1 MNCTLLFIVHFIEY
15 LVQMSDLSDLID
27 KLDDDGFLRSAD
39 STDVYGS
46 GVVGIASPVSSS
58 KWIPFTGSFFNLY

>member
-1 MNCTLLFIVHFIEY
+1 
-15 LVQMSDLSDLID
+15 MSDLSDLID

-46 GVVGIASPVSSS
+46 GVVGVASPVSSS
-58 KWIPFTGSFFNLY
+58 SWVPFTGSFFNLY